1 MKTFKKDI
9 IILLLTILLVTFV
22 QDKLFCVAVVRGH
35 SMEQTFQD
43 GDLLFIRKGWLVKP
57 TGIKRNDI
65 VVVQLQDSDMK
76 VVKRV
81 VGVAGD
87 DIDIRDDSVYLND
100 TLLVEAYAQGKTRRY
115 AFTVV
120 GKVPEDC
127 VYVLGDNREFS
138 SDSREFGFVSVDN
151 IFGVWSGVRIS
162 LGSLIRK
169 LS

>member
-1 MKTFKKDI
+1 MCCRGERTFNG
-9 IILLLTILLVTFV
+9 
-22 QDKLFCVAVVRGH
+22 A
-35 SMEQTFQD
+35 
-43 GDLLFIRKGWLVKP
+43 DLSGRRPAIYP
-57 TGIKRNDI
+57 KR
-65 VVVQLQDSDMK
+65 L
-76 VVKRV
+76 
-81 VGVAGD
+81 AGD

>member
-1 MKTFKKDI
+1 
-9 IILLLTILLVTFV
+9 
-22 QDKLFCVAVVRGH
+22 
-35 SMEQTFQD
+35 MEQTFQD

-57 TGIKRNDI
+57 MGIKRNDI
-65 VVVQLQDSDMK
+65 VVVQLQDNDMK

-87 DIDIRDDSVYLND
+87 VIDIWDD

-115 AFTVV
+115 AFTVL
-120 GKVPEDC
+120 GKVPEGC

-162 LGSLIRK
+162 LGSFIRK